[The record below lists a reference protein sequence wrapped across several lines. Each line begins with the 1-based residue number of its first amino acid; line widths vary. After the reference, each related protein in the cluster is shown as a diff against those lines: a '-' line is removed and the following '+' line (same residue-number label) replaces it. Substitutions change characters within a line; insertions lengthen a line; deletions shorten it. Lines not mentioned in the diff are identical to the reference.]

1 DLERFAETIPK
12 PKGAV
17 PKFGL
22 PGWKMMPLEHKIPMI
37 PGPKSAYSFT
47 RRKVGKKLWRMNLE
61 FDLNDPYCHET
72 KFLYEPLHDEH
83 LFKFFSRP
91 INRKCLLKADLITDN
106 MDVKC
111 SLHDYNEYR
120 KYLRQIHADR
130 IKRELRKR
138 NRLFVEKRALR
149 FAEDQ
154 ARKEVE
160 RIYYISAYI
169 AKKRTWFTYTGLKEK
184 EQFITERQHRVQ
196 QRLLQ
201 EELKTRKLE
210 ERAYRTAQR
219 LKLLKLVRR
228 EEQRLI
234 NIKHDE
240 QIEQIRQKC
249 KIVTEITRRKVIDIL
264 ADWKKKDKARKKGRE
279 ERLMNIAQ
287 QKQRDMEEKW
297 TKKRQFQEKD
307 IAKQKM
313 LLQRI
318 DVRRQKFIED
328 YNNKIN
334 KETAKM
340 KRLLDDA
347 KLFTNCYI
355 KRCLPDGRKLIC
367 CKKYLTNNMVNAN

>member
-1 DLERFAETIPK
+1 
-12 PKGAV
+12 
-17 PKFGL
+17 
-22 PGWKMMPLEHKIPMI
+22 MPLEHKIPMI
-37 PGPKSAYSFT
+37 PGPKGAYSFT
-47 RRKVGKKLWRMNLE
+47 RRKVGRKLWGPKLE
-61 FDLNDPYCHET
+61 FNLSDPYCHET

-120 KYLRQIHADR
+120 KYLRQMHADR
-130 IKRELRKR
+130 IKRELRKS
-138 NRLFVEKRALR
+138 NRLFVERTALR
-149 FAEDQ
+149 FAENH
-154 ARKEVE
+154 ARKEAE
-160 RIYYISAYI
+160 R
-169 AKKRTWFTYTGLKEK
+169 LKEREK
-184 EQFITERQHRVQ
+184 LTTERQHRVQ

-201 EELKTRKLE
+201 EELRTRKLE
-210 ERAYRTAQR
+210 ERAYRTARR
-219 LKLLKLVRR
+219 LKLLKLIRR
-228 EEQRLI
+228 EERRLI
-234 NIKHDE
+234 NIKRDE
-240 QIEQIRQKC
+240 RIEQIQQKC
-249 KIVTEITRRKVIDIL
+249 KIAAEITRRKVIDTL
-264 ADWKKKDKARKKGRE
+264 VDWKKKDKARKKGRE
-279 ERLMNIAQ
+279 KRLMNIAQ
-287 QKQRDMEEKW
+287 QKQKDMEEKW

-347 KLFTNCYI
+347 KLFTNCYM
-355 KRCLPDGRKLIC
+355 KRRLPDGRKLIC
-367 CKKYLTNNMVNAN
+367 CKKYLKNNMVNAN

>member
-1 DLERFAETIPK
+1 
-12 PKGAV
+12 
-17 PKFGL
+17 
-22 PGWKMMPLEHKIPMI
+22 MMPLEHKIPMI

-61 FDLNDPYCHET
+61 FNLNDPYCHET

-120 KYLRQIHADR
+120 KYLRQVHADR

-138 NRLFVEKRALR
+138 NCLFVEKRALR

-154 ARKEVE
+154 ARKEAE

-169 AKKRTWFTYTGLKEK
+169 AKKRTWFTYTGLKER

-201 EELKTRKLE
+201 EELRTQKLE

-334 KETAKM
+334 KKTAKM

>member
-1 DLERFAETIPK
+1 
-12 PKGAV
+12 
-17 PKFGL
+17 
-22 PGWKMMPLEHKIPMI
+22 MMPLEHKIPI
-37 PGPKSAYSFT
+37 VPGPKGVYSFT
-47 RRKVGKKLWRMNLE
+47 RRKVGKKLWEPKLE
-61 FDLNDPYCHET
+61 FNLSDPYCHET
-72 KFLYEPLHDEH
+72 KFLYEPLHDKH
-83 LFKFFSRP
+83 LLKFFSRP
-91 INRKCLLKADLITDN
+91 INQKCLLKADLITDN

-120 KYLRQIHADR
+120 KYLRQMYADS

-138 NRLFVEKRALR
+138 NCLFVERKALR

-154 ARKEVE
+154 ARKEAE
-160 RIYYISAYI
+160 R
-169 AKKRTWFTYTGLKEK
+169 LKEK
-184 EQFITERQHRVQ
+184 EKFITERQHRVQ

-201 EELKTRKLE
+201 EKLRTRKLE
-210 ERAYRTAQR
+210 EQAYNTTRR
-219 LKLLKLVRR
+219 LKLLKLVRQ
-228 EEQRLI
+228 EERRLI
-234 NIKHDE
+234 NIKRDE
-240 QIEQIRQKC
+240 RIEQIRQKYN
-249 KIVTEITRRKVIDIL
+249 IAARRKIIDTL
-264 ADWKKKDKARKKGRE
+264 MDWKKTDKALKKGRE
-279 ERLMNIAQ
+279 KRLMNIAQ

-355 KRCLPDGRKLIC
+355 KRRLSDGRKLIC
-367 CKKYLTNNMVNAN
+367 CKKYLKNNIVNAN